1 MSDLQLF
8 GVRGSEL
15 LPLPVPSGAADL
27 HELFAGI
34 PAGIYSAL
42 RTFGGHRFLR
52 LEAHLDRCRRCVTRA
67 GWRTEFD
74 YEGLC
79 TALDGLVRGRSR
91 DVRVRFDLL
100 REPLSGPVPNV
111 SVVLGI
117 GPHADVPEAILRDGA
132 RLGLAPAGLARNEP
146 LIKFTEWVER
156 RAACQASDPG
166 AYEYLLL
173 DAERR
178 VLEGTSSNFYALRGN
193 TIVTAGDGVLEG
205 ITRQITLELAREH
218 GLLVE
223 LRRMTLDEVAEC
235 DEAFITSS
243 TRGIVPV
250 TRVGEGRIGTGSV
263 GPIVPAL
270 RGRYEAHASA
280 NARPAVPAKTAT

>member
-15 LPLPVPSGAADL
+15 FPMPVPSGAVDL
-27 HELFAGI
+27 HDLFAGI
-34 PAGIYSAL
+34 PPGIYSAL
-42 RTFGGHRFLR
+42 RTFAGDRFLR
-52 LEAHLDRCRRCVTRA
+52 LDAHLDRCRRCVARA
-67 GWRTEFD
+67 GWHTAFD
-74 YEGLC
+74 YDGLC
-79 TALDGLVRGRSR
+79 TALDRVVRGGTR

-100 REPLSGPVPNV
+100 REPWSGPVPSV

-132 RLGLAPAGLARNEP
+132 RLGLAPAELARNEP

-156 RAACQASDPG
+156 RAVCQKSDPG

-178 VLEGTSSNFYALRGN
+178 VLEGTSSNFYALRAN
-193 TIVTAGDGVLEG
+193 TLVTAADGVLEG

-223 LRRMTLDEVAEC
+223 LRRMPLDEVAQS

-250 TRVGEGRIGTGSV
+250 THVGEERIGTGFV
-263 GPIVPAL
+263 GPVVPAL
-270 RGRYEAHASA
+270 RGHYEAYASA
-280 NARPAVPAKTAT
+280 HAQRVNA